1 MQDFYIQ
8 YYLQILWM
16 MEKINLQNYYQK
28 DNLSNLI
35 YIYILNVIHKNI

>member
-8 YYLQILWM
+8 YYLQMLWM
-16 MEKINLQNYYQK
+16 IEKINLQNYYQK

-35 YIYILNVIHKNI
+35 YIHIYKYI

>member
-8 YYLQILWM
+8 YYLQMLWM

-28 DNLSNLI
+28 DNLSNLNYIHI
-35 YIYILNVIHKNI
+35 YKYI